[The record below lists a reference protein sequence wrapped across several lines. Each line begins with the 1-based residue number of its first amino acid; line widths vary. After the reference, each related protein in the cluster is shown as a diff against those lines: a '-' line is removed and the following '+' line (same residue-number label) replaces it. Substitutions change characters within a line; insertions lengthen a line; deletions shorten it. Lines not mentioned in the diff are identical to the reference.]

1 MKMLIILS
9 LSFIFIACGHIQ
21 RHTKSGYYDYAD
33 GGYIAK
39 DHFEAKQNHEYNL
52 AKHQIGL
59 GNKSNLTEAQHQ
71 RVLEQLQLQKL
82 ESQLTTKRQKR
93 LYYDNKPYMSKA
105 QMIQFLSLDTEAQ
118 RKSYLMS
125 QQIQA
130 PQMENY
136 SAEIT
141 ELIEGNELAL
151 GMTKDMVKQSWGEP
165 DLIEYAGNPI
175 YQNEKWSYKTTSPS
189 LNGYV
194 HENRVIIF
202 ESGRVAGWTKE
213 K

>member
-1 MKMLIILS
+1 MKIVVILFISFLIS
-9 LSFIFIACGHIQ
+9 ACGHMQ

-33 GGYIAK
+33 GGYVAK
-39 DHFEAKQNHEYNL
+39 DHFQAKQDHEYNL
-52 AKHQIGL
+52 AKNQIGL
-59 GNKSNLTEAQHQ
+59 GNKAQLTETEHA
-71 RVLEQLQLQKL
+71 RVLQQLRLQKL
-82 ESQLTTKRQKR
+82 ESQLVTKRQKK
-93 LYYDNKPYMSKA
+93 LYYDNKPYMSQQ
-105 QMIQFLSLDTEAQ
+105 QMLEYLSLNSEAQ
-118 RKSYLMS
+118 RKSYLTS
-125 QQIQA
+125 QNIHA
-130 PQMENY
+130 PKMENY
-136 SAEIT
+136 PTELT

-165 DLIEYAGNPI
+165 DTVEYAGNPI
-175 YQNEKWSYKTTSPS
+175 YQNEKWSYRTTSPS